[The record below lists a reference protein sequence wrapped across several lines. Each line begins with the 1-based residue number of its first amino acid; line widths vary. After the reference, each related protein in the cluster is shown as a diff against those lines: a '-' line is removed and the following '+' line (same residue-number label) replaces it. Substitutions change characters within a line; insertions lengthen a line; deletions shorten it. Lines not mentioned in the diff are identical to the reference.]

1 MSNFF
6 YCLFLVDYFIVSYVL
21 FGKILLCE
29 PILIKNTKIS
39 KNREKFCVIMTNSV
53 IVNNF
58 NNFLDIDLDDKIL
71 GCVGKVFFEYIIYNK
86 WGITGKS
93 TLYM

>member
-1 MSNFF
+1 M
-6 YCLFLVDYFIVSYVL
+6 I
-21 FGKILLCE
+21 
-29 PILIKNTKIS
+29 
-39 KNREKFCVIMTNSV
+39 NSAV
-53 IVNNF
+53 VNNF